1 MHQTCFAFYT
11 ELQMMKSLHR
21 TAALCTAFLAL
32 AASASDLPID
42 QEAFRVLVARQVAIG
57 TTMKDAEDR
66 LIALG
71 LQCKSVTG
79 GWTNN
84 VSDKTEFL
92 FCDHQSG
99 APVQRRWRVA
109 VRPLSGKV
117 AEVRPTVGL
126 VGP

>member
-1 MHQTCFAFYT
+1 MKAF
-11 ELQMMKSLHR
+11 HR
-21 TAALCTAFLAL
+21 TAALSMGFMAFV
-32 AASASDLPID
+32 ASASDLPVD
-42 QEAFRVLVARQVAIG
+42 QVAFRVLVGREVAIG
-57 TTMKDAEDR
+57 TTMKDAENR
-66 LIALG
+66 LVALG

-92 FCDHQSG
+92 FCSHQSG
-99 APVQRRWRVA
+99 AVVQRRWRVA
-109 VRPLSGKV
+109 VHPRGGKV